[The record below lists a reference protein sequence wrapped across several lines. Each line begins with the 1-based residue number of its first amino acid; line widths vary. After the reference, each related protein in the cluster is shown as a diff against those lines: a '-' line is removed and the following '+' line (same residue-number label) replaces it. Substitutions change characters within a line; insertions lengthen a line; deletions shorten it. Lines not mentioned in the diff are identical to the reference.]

1 MGALGCDERLLV
13 RAKMANGRAEVVA
26 NTGHLVFL
34 EAPAR
39 YSELVLGFLAVAP

>member
-1 MGALGCDERLLV
+1 MGENAELAKALAAR
-13 RAKMANGRAEVVA
+13 MANGRAEVVP

-39 YSELVLGFLAVAP
+39 YNELVLGFLAVAP